1 MFKKIFKKYDKIDLL
16 VNNAAKTDIK
26 NNKLKLKNY
35 YDVFDTNFFGTL
47 NTSLNYLKQ
56 YQKESKYIINISS
69 IVVTKGSY
77 NFPAY
82 SSQK

>member
-1 MFKKIFKKYDKIDLL
+1 MQQKQIS
-16 VNNAAKTDIK
+16 K

-56 YQKESKYIINISS
+56 YQKGVNI
-69 IVVTKGSY
+69 
-77 NFPAY
+77 
-82 SSQK
+82 